1 MKPLNYNIQ
10 EFGKGFRVYVGNGLY
25 RKAATK
31 PAAEKIIARLKMAS
45 AIRGKKMAALPAALV
60 AELLKQYERCID
72 AGTTVEDAV
81 SHWLPLFKA
90 KSKSLPLADAVD
102 EYLAEVKGR
111 LKPPTL
117 RDKKQRLNAWVSAQA
132 EEGVKVIDACD
143 VEFLR
148 GYLDDERER
157 TSDRNHKNIWAVV
170 SAFCTWC
177 RKREYLAENPCL
189 KIDTYTRGKDD
200 EIAVFSPKQTSA
212 LLKIA
217 VANYDREILS
227 YLVISLFGGLRPHE
241 FITQDKTGAWHH
253 LEWVAIGKDIVK
265 GRKLGKTRKARR
277 VPAGPALLEWIKFI
291 CQKEGGKLEGSVV
304 SNYSFYQRFRR
315 WKRAYVPESIVIE
328 KDVLRHSYGTYRV
341 LELGE
346 VGRVAL
352 EMGNSEGTVRSH
364 YLNGE
369 RSEEE
374 AGEYW
379 SLTPEVVMKPAKKK
393 KRVVE
398 AKPIGKL
405 HQRSAGT

>member
-10 EFGKGFRVYVGNGLY
+10 EFGKGYRIYVGSGRY
-25 RKAATK
+25 RKAKTK
-31 PAAEKIIARLKMAS
+31 VAAERIVAELKMAK
-45 AIRGKKMAALPAALV
+45 AIRGREL
-60 AELLKQYERCID
+60 AEISAPLLAEFLKQHERCRD
-72 AGTTVEDAV
+72 AGTTLEDAV
-81 SHWLPLFKA
+81 DYWLPLFKA

-117 RDKKQRLNAWVSAQA
+117 RDKNQRLKAWVSAQA
-132 EEGVKVIDACD
+132 EEGMKVIDACD

-157 TSDRNHKNIWAVV
+157 TSDRNHKNIWAVI

-177 RKREYLAENPCL
+177 VMRESLATNPCL
-189 KIDTYTRGKDD
+189 KIDTYTGGTDD
-200 EIAVFSPKQTSA
+200 EIAVFLPEDVSD

-217 VANYDREILS
+217 VANYNREILA
-227 YLVISLFGGLRPHE
+227 YLVLSLFGGLRPHE
-241 FITQDKTGAWHH
+241 FITQDKKGAWHH
-253 LEWVAIGKDIVK
+253 LDWQAIGTSIVK
-265 GRKLGKTRKARR
+265 GRKLGKTRTARR
-277 VPAGPALLEWIKFI
+277 IPVGPELLEWIEFI
-291 CQKEGGKLEGSVV
+291 RQKEGGKLEGPVV

-315 WKRAYVPESIVIE
+315 WKRAHVPESIVIE

-341 LELGE
+341 IKLGE
-346 VGRVAL
+346 VGKVAL
-352 EMGNSEGTVRSH
+352 QMGNSEATVRSH

-379 SLTPEVVMKPAKKK
+379 SLTPEVVMRPARKRKKK
-393 KRVVE
+393 
-398 AKPIGKL
+398 L
-405 HQRSAGT
+405 HA

>member
-1 MKPLNYNIQ
+1 MKPLNYKIQ

-31 PAAEKIIARLKMAS
+31 PAAEQIIARLKMAS

-60 AELLKQYERCID
+60 AELLKQYERCSD

-81 SHWLPLFKA
+81 GHWLPLFKA

-102 EYLAEVKGR
+102 EYLAEVEGR

-117 RDKKQRLNAWVSAQA
+117 RDKKQRLKAWVAAQA
-132 EEGVKVIDACD
+132 EEDVKMIDACD

-148 GYLDDERER
+148 GYLDDERAR

-170 SAFCTWC
+170 SAFGTWSE
-177 RKREYLAENPCL
+177 KRDYLAENPCL
-189 KIDTYTRGKDD
+189 KIDTYTQGKDD
-200 EIAVFSPKQTSA
+200 EIAVLLPKQASA

-227 YLVISLFGGLRPHE
+227 YLVLSLFGGLRPHE

-253 LEWVAIGKDIVK
+253 LDWGAIGKKIVK

-277 VPAGPALLEWIKFI
+277 IPVGPTLMEWIQFI
-291 CQKEGGKLEGSVV
+291 REKEGGKLEGPVV

-315 WKRAYVPESIVIE
+315 WKRAHVPESIVIE

-341 LELGE
+341 IELGE
-346 VGRVAL
+346 VGPVAL
-352 EMGNSEGTVRSH
+352 QMGNSEATVRSH

-369 RSEEE
+369 KSEEE
-374 AGEYW
+374 AEKYW
-379 SLTPEVVMKPAKKK
+379 GLTPIIVTKSALKKPRKG
-393 KRVVE
+393 V
-398 AKPIGKL
+398 
-405 HQRSAGT
+405 

>member
-31 PAAEKIIARLKMAS
+31 PEAEQIIAGLKMAS

-60 AELLKQYERCID
+60 AELLKQHERCID

-81 SHWLPLFKA
+81 SHWVPIFKA
-90 KSKSLPLADAVD
+90 KSKSLRLADAVD
-102 EYLAEVKGR
+102 EYLAEVKDR

-117 RDKKQRLNAWVSAQA
+117 RDKKQRLKAWISAQA
-132 EEGVKVIDACD
+132 EEDLKVIDACD

-177 RKREYLAENPCL
+177 GKREYLAENPCL
-189 KIDTYTRGKDD
+189 KIDTYTQGKDD
-200 EIAVFSPKQTSA
+200 EIAVLPPKQASA

-227 YLVISLFGGLRPHE
+227 YLVLSLFGGLRPHE

-253 LEWVAIGKDIVK
+253 LDWVAIGKEIIK

-277 VPAGPALLEWIKFI
+277 IPVGLTLMEWIQFI
-291 CQKEGGKLEGSVV
+291 REKEDGKLEGPVV

-315 WKRAYVPESIVIE
+315 WKRAHVPESIVIE

-341 LELGE
+341 IELGE
-346 VGRVAL
+346 VGPVAL
-352 EMGNSEGTVRSH
+352 QMGNSEATVRSH

-369 RSEEE
+369 KSEEE
-374 AGEYW
+374 AEKYW
-379 SLTPEVVMKPAKKK
+379 GLTPKIVTKSALKKLG
-393 KRVVE
+393 RGV
-398 AKPIGKL
+398 
-405 HQRSAGT
+405 